1 MPSLVPAGVR
11 AAQPLDTWCLP
22 IGRSLVV
29 TALDAHDLPLGFV
42 FSIRDPSPV
51 LVVAPTQV
59 NMTHVWKVDRVAVVF
74 VARVPRL
81 KGVTAVP
88 GQGTNSRP

>member
-1 MPSLVPAGVR
+1 MPRLVPAGVR

-42 FSIRDPSPV
+42 FSIRDPSAV
-51 LVVAPTQV
+51 LVVLP
-59 NMTHVWKVDRVAVVF
+59 THVNVTTDHQRGEDHRTRLPSRMPSYGF
-74 VARVPRL
+74 VACR
-81 KGVTAVP
+81 GF
-88 GQGTNSRP
+88 Q